1 MNRLIFEP
9 NGWQNTLANGEERYS
24 YQDNIRID
32 DGDQKVSFNSVTKV
46 YNTSSLDMGYLS
58 HKNLLRQ
65 DDKEHFFV
73 VTKTTKMTEISRQY
87 SGS

>member
-46 YNTSSLDMGYLS
+46 Y
-58 HKNLLRQ
+58 
-65 DDKEHFFV
+65 
-73 VTKTTKMTEISRQY
+73 III
-87 SGS
+87 